1 MKALALLPLLLLCFS
16 ATLTGLA
23 RADVKQEV
31 ATAKASAD
39 TYQLDLTPPD
49 LSAFA
54 LLDVNP
60 NQVTRPGTVRELS
73 AALLNGVKPDGTIVP
88 GVAIEWSPVTS
99 VATSLADYRKTLLLR
114 RLTLS
119 AASVSEGAATRSAV
133 GLRWVIKDD
142 SDPLAD
148 ATLEA
153 EIAASLDELDQ
164 APAAQREGKAI
175 IDVIKATPGL
185 TPHLPKLVGLFD
197 LKAPPPA
204 SLCADE
210 FARRTAPDP
219 AAPAPL
225 PVPTEA
231 DRTLLC
237 ELVNRWAAFR
247 ARQAAENEAATD
259 RVSKQIEAA
268 KERARKKLWNE
279 LVVQLA
285 AGVVGLADDGRWE
298 SLEFERFQTSL
309 NLAVGM
315 GSWGQFIA
323 RVDYSRVE
331 AGDGSTGLGAGG
343 RLLIGTAYAR
353 GGVEGYTRTPG
364 TDSEKQLFA
373 ATGELRLGGNV
384 WLELQVGA
392 ETEAGG
398 KHPAMVTRGNI
409 KYGAPE

>member
-1 MKALALLPLLLLCFS
+1 MRLLLLLCFC
-16 ATLTGLA
+16 ATVTTLA
-23 RADVKQEV
+23 RADVKKEV
-31 ATAKASAD
+31 ADAKANPDS
-39 TYQLDLTPPD
+39 YQLDLTPPD

-99 VATSLADYRKTLLLR
+99 AATSLADYRKTLYLR

-153 EIAASLDELDQ
+153 EIADSLADIDP
-164 APAAQREGKAI
+164 APATQQEGKAI
-175 IDVIKATPGL
+175 IDIIKSNPRLSA
-185 TPHLPKLVGLFD
+185 HLPKLVDLFD
-197 LKAPPPA
+197 LNHPAPA

-210 FARRTAPDP
+210 FAKRTAPDP
-219 AAPAPL
+219 ALPAPL
-225 PVPTEA
+225 PVPTDA
-231 DRTLLC
+231 DRTLVC
-237 ELVNRWAAFR
+237 ELVDRWAAFR
-247 ARQAAENEAATD
+247 AGQAAENE
-259 RVSKQIEAA
+259 VA
-268 KERARKKLWNE
+268 KERVSRQIDAAKQRARDKHWND
-279 LVVQLA
+279 LVVQLG

-309 NLAVGM
+309 NLALGL

-331 AGDGSTGLGAGG
+331 AGEGTTGLGAGA
-343 RLLIGTAYAR
+343 RVLIGTAYAR

-364 TDSEKQLFA
+364 NDSETYQFA
-373 ATGELRLGGNV
+373 GTGELRLGGNV

-392 ETEAGG
+392 ESEPGG
-398 KHPAMVTRGNI
+398 DHPSMVTRGNI